1 MALDP
6 QAQKF
11 LEILGDPPPLD
22 TISPEQ
28 NRAAMAA
35 AISLTGPRTELADVQ
50 DLRIETVTGPVPVR
64 VYRPDLAAGLPATT
78 YFHGGG
84 WVAGTSR
91 ATTRYAATS
100 QRPPASRSSRWTTG
114 STPSI
119 PTRPRSTT
127 ASASP
132 SGCWKTA
139 PDWDWTRADRC
150 YR

>member
-1 MALDP
+1 MPLDP

-11 LEILGDPPPLD
+11 LEMLGDPPPLD

-64 VYRPDLAAGLPATT
+64 VYRPDLAADLPATT

-84 WVAGTSR
+84 
-91 ATTRYAATS
+91 
-100 QRPPASRSSRWTTG
+100 
-114 STPSI
+114 
-119 PTRPRSTT
+119 
-127 ASASP
+127 
-132 SGCWKTA
+132 
-139 PDWDWTRADRC
+139 
-150 YR
+150 